1 MASGGPAPL
10 ARMYR
15 EQLCRRARS
24 VGTVGLLPKL
34 NGCSFETEEYSQ
46 KDGLAYGRTTRLPGQ
61 GRLGSLCGLVAPF
74 NMPSRSRASM
84 SLTPAAVTLPSAEA
98 IAVARSAAYVCAAGM
113 NSAHAAHTYVR
124 CARACCGG
132 HAM

>member
-1 MASGGPAPL
+1 MGRPLGVAPILTEGWSSVWPHHAPSRAGPAGFL
-10 ARMYR
+10 A
-15 EQLCRRARS
+15 LC
-24 VGTVGLLPKL
+24 
-34 NGCSFETEEYSQ
+34 Y
-46 KDGLAYGRTTRLPGQ
+46 
-61 GRLGSLCGLVAPF
+61 LVAPF
-74 NMPSRSRASM
+74 NMQSRSRASM

-124 CARACCGG
+124 CARACCGA